1 MYEMTFDGHMW
12 TLERCAARPDFSQ
25 PFTSSFKDRDT
36 IVGRWDISDDG
47 LNWEARLRPHLHQA
61 ALGRQGPCPSSNP
74 RQRARK
80 RLPMTT
86 RLSGPA
92 APRLPAHLVPSEV
105 TALGADLHWEGL
117 LISGDFSRQVA
128 EDPEISGCRVTRC
141 SFVNT
146 EFVRARL
153 SDTVVERCDL
163 SAGALTLARL
173 TRVEFNDCRLWGTD
187 FSGVKMSD
195 VQFRECRLVEASFRQ
210 SSGDRVRFER
220 CDLTNAD
227 LYAAQF
233 PGSCFFDS
241 DLTGAELSQASLA
254 KARMHGSTLEALRG
268 AVSLRGTT
276 ISSVQLVP
284 VALQV
289 LAVLEINV
297 DDERDP
303 GTG

>member
-1 MYEMTFDGHMW
+1 
-12 TLERCAARPDFSQ
+12 
-25 PFTSSFKDRDT
+25 
-36 IVGRWDISDDG
+36 
-47 LNWEARLRPHLHQA
+47 
-61 ALGRQGPCPSSNP
+61 
-74 RQRARK
+74 
-80 RLPMTT
+80 
-86 RLSGPA
+86 
-92 APRLPAHLVPSEV
+92 
-105 TALGADLHWEGL
+105 
-117 LISGDFSRQVA
+117 
-128 EDPEISGCRVTRC
+128 
-141 SFVNT
+141 
-146 EFVRARL
+146 
-153 SDTVVERCDL
+153 
-163 SAGALTLARL
+163 
-173 TRVEFNDCRLWGTD
+173 
-187 FSGVKMSD
+187 
-195 VQFRECRLVEASFRQ
+195 
-210 SSGDRVRFER
+210 SSGDRVGFER